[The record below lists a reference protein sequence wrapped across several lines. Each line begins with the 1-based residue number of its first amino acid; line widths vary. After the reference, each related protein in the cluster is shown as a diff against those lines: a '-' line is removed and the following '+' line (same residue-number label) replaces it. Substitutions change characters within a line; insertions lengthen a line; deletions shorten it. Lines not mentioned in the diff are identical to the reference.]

1 MHPRVLVPF
10 VVLPLGLVLL
20 AVEPSSLSGG
30 EPEARPDGRLA
41 HAASDVALLAR
52 AAEVARIRAHFD
64 SVLAELPRRDVSALA
79 TEQRAR
85 RSVLLGTL
93 RAYRDA
99 GAFPRNY
106 DFPGEAVPYFVDR
119 GTGVLCAV
127 AHLMAS
133 TGRRDIV
140 DRVAAAN
147 NNVWVSELAGDTA
160 FTRWLDDHGL
170 TVAEAARIQ
179 VPYFE
184 EGPPPSG
191 DRARAPSSAAAWAL
205 GGAAVASLWT
215 ARANTDGRSR
225 LGSALGIIAG
235 TTAMG
240 MGAASLDGERNAPA
254 IGAASLL
261 AGATSAWLSTRG
273 IMRHRQAVATK
284 REAERATVAP
294 LLPVD
299 GKSGAGVSVT
309 LRF

>member
-1 MHPRVLVPF
+1 MHPRRLVPF
-10 VVLPLGLVLL
+10 VVLPVGLVLL
-20 AVEPSSLSGG
+20 AAGPASISGG
-30 EPEARPDGRLA
+30 LAPTWPGERLA
-41 HAASDVALLAR
+41 HPATDAALLAR
-52 AAEVARIRAHFD
+52 AVEVARIRAHFD
-64 SVLAELPRRDVSALA
+64 SVLAELPRRDLSGL
-79 TEQRAR
+79 TNEQRAR
-85 RSVLLGTL
+85 RSALLETL

-99 GAFPRNY
+99 GAFPHNY
-106 DFPGEAVPYFVDR
+106 DFPGQAVPYFVDR

-147 NNVWVSELAGDTA
+147 NNVWVPELAGDTA

-184 EGPPPSG
+184 ESPPPSG
-191 DRARAPSSAAAWAL
+191 DRAGASSSGAAWAL

-215 ARANTDGRSR
+215 ARANADGRSR
-225 LGSALGIIAG
+225 IGSALGIVAG
-235 TTAMG
+235 AAAVG
-240 MGAASLDGERNAPA
+240 MGGAALDGDRNAPA
-254 IGAASLL
+254 IGAASIL

-273 IMRHRQAVATK
+273 IMRQRQAVAAR